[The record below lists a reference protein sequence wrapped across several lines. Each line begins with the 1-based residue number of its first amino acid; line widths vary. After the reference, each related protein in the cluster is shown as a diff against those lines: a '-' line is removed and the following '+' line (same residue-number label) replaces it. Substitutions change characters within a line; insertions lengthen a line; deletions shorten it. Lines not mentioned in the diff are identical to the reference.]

1 MKSAVLRRWP
11 ISGKLN
17 LMIISLILLTS
28 LGITGYV
35 IRNEITRRYE
45 ELLTHGLSE
54 VAILAENSQYAIYT
68 KNTESLKAIV
78 DNLFADEKILYVA
91 VLDPENK
98 ELMASSRDAGH
109 LLPPTFPFKEQG
121 TRGNTRW
128 QRVVDA
134 KDRHYL
140 DLLTPVYSLPS
151 NEAAEMFP
159 ELNGGKRVI
168 GYIRV
173 GMDLDSLLR
182 QQHEF
187 IFSTALYTLVLIL
200 AGALFS
206 LLFTRKITAP
216 LRRLAFVAREIAQG
230 RLDHQID
237 TGTTDEIADL
247 GRAFQQ
253 MLERLR
259 EYRTQVETN
268 QQTLEAEVRLR
279 TRELEETTDHAIE
292 MACRADEANR
302 AKSQFLANM
311 SHEIRTPMNGIL
323 GMAELLAATELTRQQ
338 RHFLKTVRRSGET
351 LLELL
356 NDILDFSRIEA
367 GKLQLERREFDLA
380 QTLEETTAIFTGQ
393 ASRKGLSLSS
403 EIDPNVPSKVW
414 GDRTRLHQVLV
425 NLVGNAVKF
434 TEKGKVDLQVAL
446 ADESE
451 GFLTLRFT
459 VTDTGIGIPPDS
471 LVRIFESFSQVDQS
485 NSRRF
490 GGTGLGLA
498 ICKDLADLMG
508 GEVGVESELGRG
520 STFWFTARFEN
531 RPLPSGLSPASKG
544 ETNPG
549 QAEAGPLPVDEEVQD
564 KLTDPYPSPKE
575 SPAPNRRI
583 LLAEDNPVN
592 LEVVKAF
599 LEQSG
604 CQVDT
609 AANGLEAVAAFQR
622 SRYDLVFMDCQM
634 PKLDGYEAVRLMR
647 KQEAATAD
655 GIHTPI
661 VALTAQAFPDDKKR
675 CLDAGM
681 DDYLSK
687 PVRQDQLRAMLAP
700 HPALKRRIDEPFPVP
715 PQEGPERSGLDRSAL
730 DLIRNLEDGNPSGIL
745 EKVLGIFFR
754 ETPPLLAAM
763 RKAAALKDAAAL
775 QQTAHRLKSGSATL
789 GATRLSD
796 LCRKLEAAAR
806 EGDVSRGTLQVEEI
820 VAEYQNIEPAL
831 MAERTKEEG

>member
-1 MKSAVLRRWP
+1 
-11 ISGKLN
+11 
-17 LMIISLILLTS
+17 MIISLILLTS

-54 VAILAENSQYAIYT
+54 VAIIAENSQYAIYT
-68 KNTESLKAIV
+68 KNTGSLKAIV

-91 VLDPENK
+91 VLDPENR

-128 QRVVDA
+128 QRVVDD

-323 GMAELLAATELTRQQ
+323 GMAELLAATELTQQQ

-403 EIDPNVPSKVW
+403 EIDPSVPSRVW

-425 NLVGNAVKF
+425 NLVSNAVKF
-434 TEKGKVDLQVAL
+434 TEKGKVDLHVAL

-451 GFLTLRFT
+451 GLITLRFT

-498 ICKDLADLMG
+498 ICKELVDLMG
-508 GEVGVESELGRG
+508 GEVGVKSELGRG

-531 RPLPSGLSPASKG
+531 QPLPSGLSPDPKDETRPG
-544 ETNPG
+544 EEET
-549 QAEAGPLPVDEEVQD
+549 GPLAADGELQD
-564 KLTDPYPSPKE
+564 KPTAPYPPPEE
-575 SPAPNRRI
+575 SPATNRRV

-609 AANGLEAVAAFQR
+609 AVNGLEAVAAFQR
-622 SRYDLVFMDCQM
+622 IHYDLVFMDCQM
-634 PKLDGYEAVRLMR
+634 PELDGYEAVRLMR
-647 KQEAATAD
+647 EQETASAE
-655 GIHTPI
+655 GFHTPI
-661 VALTAQAFPDDKKR
+661 VALTAQAFPDDKRR

-687 PVRQDQLRAMLAP
+687 PVRQDQLRAVLAP
-700 HPALKRRIDEPFPVP
+700 PTAKKERVDEPGPPP
-715 PQEGPERSGLDRSAL
+715 PQKGPDRPGLDRSAL
-730 DLIRNLEDGNPSGIL
+730 DLIRKLEDDNPSGIL
-745 EKVLGIFFR
+745 DKVLGLFFR

-763 RKAAALKDAAAL
+763 REAAARKDAASL
-775 QQTAHRLKSGSATL
+775 QRAAHRLKSGSATL

-796 LCRKLEAAAR
+796 LCRELEAAVR
-806 EGDVSRGTLQVEEI
+806 EGDVSRSTLQVEEI
-820 VAEYQNIEPAL
+820 EAEYRNIEPAL
-831 MAERTKEEG
+831 MAERTKEKG